1 MDSLKPEEFIHIF
14 IEKVLP
20 GFMEESLSDMPTV
33 ASPPVVTSSHM

>member
-20 GFMEESLSDMPTV
+20 GFMEESLSD
-33 ASPPVVTSSHM
+33 SSGVIVGNRYRKI